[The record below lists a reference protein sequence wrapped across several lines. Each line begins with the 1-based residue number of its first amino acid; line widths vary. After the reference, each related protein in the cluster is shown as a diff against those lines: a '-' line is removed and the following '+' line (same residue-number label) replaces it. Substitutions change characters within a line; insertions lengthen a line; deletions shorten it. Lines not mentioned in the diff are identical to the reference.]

1 LSQERD
7 DDGAFFQSQRRWI
20 VNCVFPFKKC
30 TIDFLI
36 TKTMIKY
43 LKTPFRFDA
52 RQMQAEMNHLSG
64 TYWKE
69 HYNKAHYQGD
79 WSILPLRA
87 IGGDAGNICSIQSGA
102 GMVYKDTELLGQC
115 PYLRSVIDSFPCE
128 KTAVRLM
135 KLNAGALIK
144 EHTDQDMHMEAGEA
158 RLHIPVQT
166 NADVAFYIQDERIP
180 MLEGECWYLNL
191 SLPHRVHN
199 AGSTD
204 RVHLVIDCMV
214 NDWVNSLLNDRSL
227 HRADINGLP
236 AQVTFGQ
243 EDMLRIITELRR
255 LGTAEALQ
263 RAAAMEKELTDS
275 TMV

>member
-1 LSQERD
+1 MTFIYQ
-7 DDGAFFQSQRRWI
+7 
-20 VNCVFPFKKC
+20 
-30 TIDFLI
+30 
-36 TKTMIKY
+36 TMIKY
-43 LKTPFRFDA
+43 LKTNLRFDA
-52 RQMQAEMNHLSG
+52 VQMQAETNRLSEQ
-64 TYWKE
+64 YWKE

-87 IGGDAGNICSIQSGA
+87 IGGDASNVCSVQSSA
-102 GMVYKDTELLGQC
+102 NVIYKDTALLEQC
-115 PYLRSVIDSFPCE
+115 PFLRSVIDSFQCD

-166 NADVAFYIQDERIP
+166 NPDVAFYIQDDRIP
-180 MLEGECWYLNL
+180 MLAGECWYLNL

-204 RVHLVIDCMV
+204 RIHLVIDCMV
-214 NDWVNSLLNDRSL
+214 NDWVAALLNEPSL
-227 HRADINGLP
+227 HRAEITGLP
-236 AQVTFGQ
+236 VHSKFGH

-255 LGTAEALQ
+255 MDTPEALQ
-263 RAAAMEKELTDS
+263 RAAAMEAELKA
-275 TMV
+275 VI